1 MWEELANLAN
11 TELAIQLKAG
21 SGILLIVVS
30 ASYMCSVFTAT
41 TKGQEGGLKD
51 ILSFAVICLICVP
64 MVENIKDVITNAT
77 QTIEEIRTVML
88 SSIPALCVSEIGT
101 GTASAA
107 VFITLTQT
115 AAVLLS
121 EMFLPLALAYT
132 IIGICGSVSENFSLD
147 GIKGMVKYIFNWGLG
162 IMMIG
167 FSCAA
172 TLSGALAGARTS
184 MASRT
189 LKYTGAMV
197 PVVGRYLAESAD
209 MVFAGTAVI
218 KSTAGLAAVSAIL
231 TIAIAPCVKMASNVF
246 IYRIA
251 GILVRPVADSKI
263 SNTITNVGDAFMMIT
278 GITALM
284 SVLSVLNIAVL
295 VTLVKG
301 GI

>member
-1 MWEELANLAN
+1 
-11 TELAIQLKAG
+11 
-21 SGILLIVVS
+21 
-30 ASYMCSVFTAT
+30 
-41 TKGQEGGLKD
+41 
-51 ILSFAVICLICVP
+51 
-64 MVENIKDVITNAT
+64 
-77 QTIEEIRTVML
+77 
-88 SSIPALCVSEIGT
+88 
-101 GTASAA
+101 
-107 VFITLTQT
+107 
-115 AAVLLS
+115 
-121 EMFLPLALAYT
+121 
-132 IIGICGSVSENFSLD
+132 
-147 GIKGMVKYIFNWGLG
+147 
-162 IMMIG
+162 
-167 FSCAA
+167 
-172 TLSGALAGARTS
+172 